1 MVRECMVPRNLQRED
16 QMELMIC
23 APRSEVITA
32 GPPKVG
38 IQERSKTLAHS
49 SAVVDWRG
57 IASCCLFVLSMMV
70 KKFI

>member
-1 MVRECMVPRNLQRED
+1 MVREYMVPRNLQRRPD
-16 QMELMIC
+16 GAHDLCSTIY
-23 APRSEVITA
+23 VITA

-57 IASCCLFVLSMMV
+57 IASCCLLSYQ
-70 KKFI
+70 